1 MVGFICSLCWHKS
14 TSFFL
19 TQWSTFLFLDV
30 PTLKLRIIIVVIII
44 IIIILI
50 YCYYCYYY
58 CYYYYY
64 YYFANGPTQNNYL
77 NCSYKKKL
85 SFLCPI
91 LRYYM
96 SMPAVHFLLQLDSG
110 ILLLEDVFLS
120 DSNGIRPHNYLV
132 HKRTL
137 N

>member
-44 IIIILI
+44 IIIIILI

-58 CYYYYY
+58 CYYYY